1 MTNKKR
7 IWELDFLRGL
17 AIIMMVFDHIMYDF
31 AYLPGYFSNFYDV
44 NHPLFNWLN
53 DFARLYWNSTLRF
66 FGREFFVLLFLLIS
80 GISFTFSKDN
90 FKRGG
95 KMLAVALIITLVT
108 YLIDQAL
115 GFGVLIIFG
124 VIHMFA
130 VNTLITAL
138 IRRFIKSEIIIL
150 FIGMLIITLS
160 IIYDLFNVHSI
171 SLSLQTLPK
180 IIIGINSFGADHFG
194 ILPYLG
200 IILIGTVIGKIFYQN
215 RVSLIPQVE
224 MKENN
229 IFRIAGRY
237 SLYIYVLHQPLVL
250 VLVLGFAYLFG
261 YRF

>member
-1 MTNKKR
+1 
-7 IWELDFLRGL
+7 
-17 AIIMMVFDHIMYDF
+17 
-31 AYLPGYFSNFYDV
+31 
-44 NHPLFNWLN
+44 
-53 DFARLYWNSTLRF
+53 
-66 FGREFFVLLFLLIS
+66 
-80 GISFTFSKDN
+80 
-90 FKRGG
+90 
-95 KMLAVALIITLVT
+95 
-108 YLIDQAL
+108 
-115 GFGVLIIFG
+115 
-124 VIHMFA
+124 MFA

>member
-95 KMLAVALIITLVT
+95 KMLAV
-108 YLIDQAL
+108 
-115 GFGVLIIFG
+115 
-124 VIHMFA
+124 
-130 VNTLITAL
+130 
-138 IRRFIKSEIIIL
+138 
-150 FIGMLIITLS
+150 
-160 IIYDLFNVHSI
+160 
-171 SLSLQTLPK
+171 
-180 IIIGINSFGADHFG
+180 DH
-194 ILPYLG
+194 
-200 IILIGTVIGKIFYQN
+200 TN
-215 RVSLIPQVE
+215 ER
-224 MKENN
+224 
-229 IFRIAGRY
+229 
-237 SLYIYVLHQPLVL
+237 
-250 VLVLGFAYLFG
+250 
-261 YRF
+261 